1 MEQIIMKAYAK
12 VNLALDVLG
21 RRENGYHDL
30 RMVMQTVDLYD
41 LLTFT
46 PTDEPG
52 VILTS
57 NVSNLPIDGR
67 NLICKA
73 AALIMERYGVQT
85 GVLIHLEKRIPMAAG
100 MAGGSTDAAATLI
113 ALNELFRL
121 GLSKDEL
128 CALGVQIGADVPY
141 CILGG
146 TALAEGIGEI
156 LTPLPRVPACPL
168 VITKPD
174 FGVSTKEVYENLDL
188 NLLEKHPDVDFMI
201 QAIKD
206 GDLKQ
211 MASYMRN
218 DLESVTESR
227 YPEIA
232 AIKERMIAA
241 GAFAS
246 MMSGSGP
253 TVFCLCENE
262 EIANHVAKEIREAFP
277 KAETKVSSFYNVI

>member
-1 MEQIIMKAYAK
+1 MEQLIMKAYAK

-21 RRENGYHDL
+21 RRDNGYHDL

-52 VILTS
+52 VALTS
-57 NVSNLPIDGR
+57 NVSNLPTDGS

-73 AALIMERYGVQT
+73 AALIMEQFKPKMGVA
-85 GVLIHLEKRIPMAAG
+85 IHLEKRIPMAAG

-113 ALNELFRL
+113 ALNELFGF
-121 GLSKDEL
+121 GLSRDEL
-128 CALGVQIGADVPY
+128 CELGVLIGADVPY

-156 LTPLPRVPACPL
+156 LTPLPPVPACPV

-188 NLLEKHPDVDFMI
+188 SLLEKHPDVDFMI
-201 QAIKD
+201 QAIKE
-206 GDLKQ
+206 GDLKR

-232 AIKERMIAA
+232 AIKERMIAS

-253 TVFCLCENE
+253 TVFCLCESE
-262 EIANHVAKEIREAFP
+262 EIAKHVAEEIRVAFP
-277 KAETKVSSFYNVI
+277 KAETKVSSFYNKG

>member
-73 AALIMERYGVQT
+73 AALIMEHYGVET

-262 EIANHVAKEIREAFP
+262 EIAKHVAKEIREAFP

>member
-1 MEQIIMKAYAK
+1 MEQLIMKAYAK

-21 RRENGYHDL
+21 RRDNGYHDL

-52 VILTS
+52 VALTS
-57 NVSNLPIDGR
+57 NVSNLPTDGS

-73 AALIMERYGVQT
+73 AALIMERFKPKMGVA
-85 GVLIHLEKRIPMAAG
+85 IHLEKRIPMAAG

-113 ALNELFRL
+113 ALNELFRF
-121 GLSKDEL
+121 GLSRDEL
-128 CALGVQIGADVPY
+128 CELGVLIGADVPY

-156 LTPLPRVPACPL
+156 LTPLPPAPACPV

-188 NLLEKHPDVDFMI
+188 SLLEKHPDVDFMI
-201 QAIKD
+201 QAIKE
-206 GDLKQ
+206 GDLKR

-232 AIKERMIAA
+232 AIKERMIAS

-253 TVFCLCENE
+253 TVFCLCESE
-262 EIANHVAKEIREAFP
+262 EIAKQVAEEIRVAFP
-277 KAETKVSSFYNVI
+277 KAETKVSSFYNKG

>member
-232 AIKERMIAA
+232 AIKERMLAA